1 MFKKVLI
8 ANRGEIASRIIK
20 TCKTLNIKTVAVY
33 SEVDEQAIFVQEAD
47 EAFLIGEAPATES
60 YMNIDKIIEMAHHTN
75 ADAIHPGYGFLS
87 ENPAFAARCE
97 LENIIYIGPTSNNI
111 ELMANKIKARE
122 LMQQAGV
129 PVVPGT
135 ASKVVDVQ
143 NALKLAEEIGYPVM
157 IKAASGGGGI
167 GMQKIYDEVELE
179 KAFMSNSERA
189 KRFFGDG
196 SMFIEKLIENA
207 HHVEVQIIADHF
219 GNIVHLYERECSI
232 QRRNQKVVEEA
243 LSPSISEET
252 RIDIGKKAILAA
264 KQIGYQN
271 IGTVEFIM
279 DENEQFYFLEMNT
292 RIQVEHP
299 ITEEITG
306 FDLVE
311 EQLNI
316 ASGKE
321 INYKQENIKT
331 SGHAI
336 EVRIYAEDPKTF
348 FPSPGLIS
356 KLILPK
362 GENIRN
368 EVSIASGQKVTP
380 FYDPMIAKLI
390 VKDATRELAIDRM
403 IDALETYKIE
413 GIKTNIPMLQAVLTH
428 EAFKSGLTTTNFLE
442 KYDLKL

>member
-143 NALKLAEEIGYPVM
+143 IALKLAEEIGYPVM